1 MPILLLVFGF
11 EMEEAVVLSNAA
23 VMGNGL
29 AQMAVNFGRRHP
41 YDAKQTLIDW
51 DAVLLLLPAQLG
63 GGNVGVVVGAIFP
76 TTVLLVMSIALLL
89 VASGKTLTK
98 ARAQFAKETAAA
110 RTRAALS
117 LNDLAPAHLEAPAAA
132 TGGIS
137 PPRGGVPP
145 APLRDVVPW
154 TNVAVVGAFVC
165 LFAVDSLLLKGGPV
179 AVGAAKG

>member
-98 ARAQFAKETAAA
+98 ARAQFLCFHSSVVLSGMESRRSMLA
-110 RTRAALS
+110 RKRVLVT
-117 LNDLAPAHLEAPAAA
+117 
-132 TGGIS
+132 T
-137 PPRGGVPP
+137 
-145 APLRDVVPW
+145 LRNPK
-154 TNVAVVGAFVC
+154 N
-165 LFAVDSLLLKGGPV
+165 
-179 AVGAAKG
+179 